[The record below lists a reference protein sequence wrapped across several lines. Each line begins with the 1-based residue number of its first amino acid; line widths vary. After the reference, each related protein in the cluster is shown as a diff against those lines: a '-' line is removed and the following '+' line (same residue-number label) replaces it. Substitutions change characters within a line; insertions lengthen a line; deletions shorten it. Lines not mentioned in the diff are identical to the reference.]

1 MESYTPSISSE
12 MSGTDFRFDVSQ
24 HLSKVKNSM
33 YLVVSDVNTTS
44 QKLKE
49 TIVKVRQNNLSYDQ
63 DLTFNIY

>member
-1 MESYTPSISSE
+1 
-12 MSGTDFRFDVSQ
+12 
-24 HLSKVKNSM
+24 M